1 MYQSDFYEDKNR
13 FADIFNDVLF
23 KGKEVMK
30 SEDLEKDKN
39 KMKKILQNNRSKVD
53 EDSAK
58 AILGML
64 KVNINLKEIMT
75 IDDGGRTVYNMCKA
89 FEEYRE
95 EGRKEGRREG
105 KRAGELSMA
114 LQNIKSLMKK

>member
-1 MYQSDFYEDKNR
+1 MGQRDLYKSDFYVDKNR
-13 FADIFNDVLF
+13 FADIFNGALF

-75 IDDGGRTVYNMCKA
+75 IDDSGRTVYDMCKA

-105 KRAGELSMA
+105 KRAGELPMA
-114 LQNIKSLMKK
+114 L

>member
-1 MYQSDFYEDKNR
+1 MLSNAQ
-13 FADIFNDVLF
+13 
-23 KGKEVMK
+23 
-30 SEDLEKDKN
+30 DKN

-64 KVNINLKEIMT
+64 NININLKEIMS
-75 IDDGGRTVYNMCKA
+75 INDEGRTVYDMCKA

-95 EGRKEGRREG
+95 EGRKEG

-114 LQNIKSLMKK
+114 LQNIKSLMKKQNLSFDDAADLLGLAVGIRKHLLTLR